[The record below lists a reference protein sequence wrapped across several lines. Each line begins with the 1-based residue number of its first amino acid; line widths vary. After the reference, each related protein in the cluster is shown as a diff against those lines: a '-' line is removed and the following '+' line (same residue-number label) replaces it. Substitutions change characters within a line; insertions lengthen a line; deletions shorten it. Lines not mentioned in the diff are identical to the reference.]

1 MPAGAVPPVR
11 WRKSIRDTRRLQR
24 ALAIG
29 VAAVAIFGSIGNA
42 RQVIRCA
49 RSRWSCPIPPAGL
62 FDSLARVLAEA
73 MRGFLSQ
80 SVVIENVGGASG
92 SIAAGHLARAAPDG
106 YTIGIGS
113 RRSVR
118 DQWRDLR
125 APIRRGEGLRTG
137 RAADERSPSHR
148 RQERTPGQSEGA
160 DPLAEGQSA
169 DRCVRSQW
177 RRWRAGAAGASWPFI
192 PYRGAAPALQD
203 MIGGRVDVMCP
214 SPASS
219 LAMAREGLI
228 RAYAV
233 TGSTRLTS
241 APDIPT
247 VDEAGLAELHIS
259 VWGGVF
265 APKGTPK
272 SVIARLNAALVGA
285 LADPGVRQKFV
296 ELGQEIFPRAGRPP
310 RRSPRFRKPRS
321 RSGGRSSRPR
331 HQRRVRAHGFSRCS
345 TEPRDDKMPVTTIVP
360 GKTYAHRHGLLR
372 AAGGAVAVRLPDGYS
387 GCLNKE
393 LIFKIRSDDR
403 RISCFLASTTRRG
416 RSRVVGSASHFRS
429 RTKRWFR
436 SGRRGR
442 RTGAPPSLRR
452 RCRCRLQGREARHER
467 ERHIMLD
474 CRQPRAR

>member
-1 MPAGAVPPVR
+1 M
-11 WRKSIRDTRRLQR
+11 RDTRRLQR

-42 RQVIRCA
+42 REVYPVR
-49 RSRWSCPIPPAGL
+49 PITMVVPYPAAGL

-92 SIAAGHLARAAPDG
+92 SIAAGRLARAAPDG

-113 RRSVR
+113 GDQFVINGAIYALQYDVVR
-118 DQWRDLR
+118 DFEPVALLMNGPLLIVGKNALPDNLKELIPWLK
-125 APIRRGEGLRTG
+125 ANHSTVAFAHNGAGGVLHLCGLALQR
-137 RAADERSPSHR
+137 
-148 RQERTPGQSEGA
+148 
-160 DPLAEGQSA
+160 
-169 DRCVRSQW
+169 
-177 RRWRAGAAGASWPFI
+177 AAGASWPFI

-285 LADPGVRQKFV
+285 LADQGVRQRFV
-296 ELGQEIFPRAGRPP
+296 EMGQEIFPRARQTPE
-310 RRSPRFRKPRS
+310 
-321 RSGGRSSRPR
+321 
-331 HQRRVRAHGFSRCS
+331 A
-345 TEPRDDKMPVTTIVP
+345 
-360 GKTYAHRHGLLR
+360 L
-372 AAGGAVAVRLPDGYS
+372 AA
-387 GCLNKE
+387 
-393 LIFKIRSDDR
+393 
-403 RISCFLASTTRRG
+403 
-416 RSRVVGSASHFRS
+416 
-429 RTKRWFR
+429 
-436 SGRRGR
+436 
-442 RTGAPPSLRR
+442 
-452 RCRCRLQGREARHER
+452 LQKAEIEKWWPIIKAANIKGE
-467 ERHIMLD
+467 
-474 CRQPRAR
+474 